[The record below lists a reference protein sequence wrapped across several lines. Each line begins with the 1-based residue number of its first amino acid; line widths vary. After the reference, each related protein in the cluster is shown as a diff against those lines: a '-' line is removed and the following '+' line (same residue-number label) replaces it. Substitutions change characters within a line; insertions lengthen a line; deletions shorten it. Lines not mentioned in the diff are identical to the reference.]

1 MIYMSNKTKILTN
14 LHPKIVKFQNSIKNR
29 YIEENKTAKQGQI
42 VFVGSSTMEIFPI
55 EKMQKS
61 LNLDKIIYNRGIRAT
76 TTEDVLND
84 LDTLIFDLKPTKVFI
99 NIGSNDVG
107 FGVPFEEFLENYDK
121 LLSKIKEQLP
131 ETVVY
136 IVAYFPVNTVDPFDD
151 EDKKEHHTL
160 FNTRNNVNL
169 QKANKSIQILA
180 KKYGYSF
187 INLNDGLTDKNG
199 NLKKEL
205 TFDGMHMLP
214 SGYEIVLKNM
224 MQYLED

>member
-1 MIYMSNKTKILTN
+1 MIYMSSKTKSLTN
-14 LHPKIVKFQNSIKNR
+14 LHPKIVKFQSSIKNR
-29 YIEENKTAKQGQI
+29 YAEENKTAKKGQI

-84 LDTLIFDLKPTKVFI
+84 MDTLILDLKPEKVFI

-107 FGVPFEEFLENYDK
+107 FGVPLEKFLENYDE
-121 LLSKIKEQLP
+121 LLSKIKEKLP
-131 ETVVY
+131 ETMVY
-136 IVAYFPVNTVDPFDD
+136 IVAYFPVNTVDTFD
-151 EDKKEHHTL
+151 EDKEEHHAL
-160 FNTRNNVNL
+160 FNTRNNANL
-169 QKANKSIQILA
+169 RKANKSIQTLA
-180 KKYGYSF
+180 QKHGYPF
-187 INLNDGLTDKNG
+187 INLNEGLMDKNG

-214 SGYEIVLKNM
+214 SGYEIVPKNM
-224 MQYLED
+224 MQYLKD